1 MANGKKYTKRE
12 KVVIG
17 GPIEMGDGRTSR
29 SRKILVRLLIRI
41 SE

>member
-1 MANGKKYTKRE
+1 MTGR
-12 KVVIG
+12 
-17 GPIEMGDGRTSR
+17 PIEMGDGRTSR